1 MRTMWWTLLVVIP
14 LLVAGSMLSQGCQS
28 GGTPE
33 SKPAESD
40 KEQPAATSEDTSA
53 GTTGTATEAKE
64 GEAEAKEGAPEA
76 AAPVPEGMEVVKIGL
91 PKPLF
96 AGTPKNIKP
105 RPTLEKYQDKR
116 PPFVAP
122 KGTTNVALKKPV
134 TSSDK
139 EPIIGENELVTD
151 GDKEG
156 TDGSFVEY
164 GPGLQWVQIDLG
176 ETCEIYAFVLW
187 HYHMEGRVYHDVVIQ
202 VADDPDFIEN
212 VQTVFNNDFDNSSG
226 LGIGKDLEWI
236 EGSIGKLIKVNGAK
250 GRYVRL
256 YSRGNTSN
264 DQNHYI
270 EVDVYGKPAK

>member
-1 MRTMWWTLLVVIP
+1 MRTMWWTVLAVIP

-33 SKPAESD
+33 PKPAESG
-40 KEQPAATSEDTSA
+40 KEQAAVPSEETSA
-53 GTTGTATEAKE
+53 GTTE
-64 GEAEAKEGAPEA
+64 GAGEAKEGAPEA
-76 AAPVPEGMEVVKIGL
+76 AAPIPAGMEVVKIAL

-116 PPFVAP
+116 APFVAP
-122 KGTTNVALKKPV
+122 KGTTNLALKKPV

-176 ETCEIYAFVLW
+176 EKCEIYAFVLW

-236 EGSIGKLIKVNGAK
+236 EGSIGKLIKVNAVK